1 MTAVPSLPSP
11 PLLDIQGLGVGFT
24 DRAGRV
30 REVLRDVDLSVH
42 AGQTLGLVGESGS
55 GKSTLALAAMAYL
68 KPGLRRTAG
77 AVRFEGQDLF
87 DLPEAAL
94 QRLRGGV
101 IGLVPQNAGQ
111 ALTPTARVGRQ
122 IDESLQL
129 HTALRADARRA
140 RVLEL
145 LEQVRLPQPAVLA
158 RRYPHELSG
167 GQQQRVAIAMALAG
181 GPRLLLLDEP
191 TTGLDVTTQAH
202 VLDLLREL
210 HRSTGMTMV
219 YVSHD
224 LGAIARVCD
233 RVSVM
238 YAGELVLEGPA
249 RAVLTRPAHPY
260 PKGLL
265 ASIPRL
271 SMARL
276 PAALPGR
283 PPSPGDAGGGCAFA
297 PRCGLAD
304 LRCAQ
309 ERALL
314 RDVPGAMRAR
324 CHHAERTDELVEAR
338 APALRASTVGAA
350 PLLELQDLGV
360 SYARAGLLDQL
371 TGRQPAGPL
380 TVDGVDLTVAH
391 GQVLAL
397 VGESG
402 SGKSTVLKAVAGL
415 LAPAR
420 GAMRLAAAQRSAQDA
435 AAGGGDRAPGGSS
448 GGSTDGAVAAH
459 RVGVGSQ
466 AGVLGPDVT
475 RRGREALRRI
485 QLVFQNPDDSLNPR
499 HTVATALAQPL
510 QLYFGLSGAALRARS
525 IEWLER
531 VRLGAHYLD
540 RLPGQMSGGEKQ
552 RVAIARAFAAEPDLV
567 LCDEVT
573 SALDVSVQ
581 AAVLELLETLRR
593 ERGTAYL
600 VVSHDLAVV
609 RALADR
615 VAVLYQGRLCEVG
628 PAADVYNRPSHPYT
642 EVLLGAVLEPDP
654 DHVPRLLAQ
663 DVVEAAPPARGCAF
677 QRRCPKRLGP
687 LCDEQPPPWQAVD
700 GAGQHRVRCHIPV
713 VPASDAPRA
722 ALAPAHRLV
731 DTADPMRDRAV
742 APSSSPSK
750 DPPAE
755 PPAGPSADPSAHPPS
770 SRPTGPSW
778 PTRKA

>member
-1 MTAVPSLPSP
+1 MTAVPSLAPP
-11 PLLDIQGLGVGFT
+11 PLLEIQGLGVGFT

-111 ALTPTARVGRQ
+111 ALTPTSRVARQ

-129 HTALRADARRA
+129 HTALGADARRA

-249 RAVLTRPAHPY
+249 RAVLTQPAHPY

-283 PPSPGDAGGGCAFA
+283 PPSPGDAGAGCAFA

-304 LRCAQ
+304 PHCTQARPRLR
-309 ERALL
+309 E
-314 RDVPGAMRAR
+314 VPGAMHAR

-338 APALRASTVGAA
+338 APTPRAPTVGAA

-360 SYARAGLLDQL
+360 SYARPGWLDQL
-371 TGRQPAGPL
+371 TGRPPAGPL

-402 SGKSTVLKAVAGL
+402 SGKSSVLKAVAGL

-420 GAMRLAAAQRSAQDA
+420 GAMRLAAAQGSARDA
-435 AAGGGDRAPGGSS
+435 AAPAGGDRTPGGSSDGSS

-466 AGVLGPDVT
+466 AGVLAPDVT
-475 RRGREALRRI
+475 RRSQDALRRI

-581 AAVLELLETLRR
+581 AAILDLLALVRRELGTAMVFVTHNIALAREVADRIAVLQGGRIVEQGTVEEVLSNPANDYTRELLAHTPSM
-593 ERGTAYL
+593 A
-600 VVSHDLAVV
+600 AV
-609 RALADR
+609 R
-615 VAVLYQGRLCEVG
+615 
-628 PAADVYNRPSHPYT
+628 
-642 EVLLGAVLEPDP
+642 
-654 DHVPRLLAQ
+654 
-663 DVVEAAPPARGCAF
+663 
-677 QRRCPKRLGP
+677 
-687 LCDEQPPPWQAVD
+687 
-700 GAGQHRVRCHIPV
+700 
-713 VPASDAPRA
+713 
-722 ALAPAHRLV
+722 
-731 DTADPMRDRAV
+731 
-742 APSSSPSK
+742 
-750 DPPAE
+750 
-755 PPAGPSADPSAHPPS
+755 
-770 SRPTGPSW
+770 
-778 PTRKA
+778 

>member
-1 MTAVPSLPSP
+1 MTDVASSAQ
-11 PLLDIQGLGVGFT
+11 PLLDIQGLSVGFT

-30 REVLRDVDLSVH
+30 RDVLRDVDLCVH

-77 AVRFEGQDLF
+77 SVRFQGQDLF
-87 DLPEAAL
+87 ELPEAAL

-101 IGLVPQNAGQ
+101 VGLVPQNAGQ
-111 ALTPTARVGRQ
+111 ALTPTSCVGAQ
-122 IDESLQL
+122 IEESLRL
-129 HTALRADARRA
+129 HTALGVDARRA
-140 RVLEL
+140 RALEL
-145 LEQVRLPQPAVLA
+145 LEQVRLPQPALLA

-210 HRSTGMTMV
+210 HRSTGTTMV

-249 RAVLTRPAHPY
+249 RGVLRQPAHPY
-260 PKGLL
+260 PRGLL

-271 SMARL
+271 SAARL
-276 PAALPGR
+276 PASLPGR
-283 PPSPGDAGGGCAFA
+283 PPAPGEAGAGCAFA
-297 PRCGLAD
+297 PRCGLAQP
-304 LRCAQ
+304 RCAT
-309 ERALL
+309 ERPVL

-324 CHHAERTDELVEAR
+324 CHYAERAHGLDD
-338 APALRASTVGAA
+338 PALSTPPREPAGRTDA
-350 PLLELQDLGV
+350 LLELRDLGV
-360 SYARAGLLDQL
+360 SYARRGWIDQL
-371 TGRQPAGPL
+371 AGRPPAGPM
-380 TVDGVDLTVAH
+380 TVDGVDLTLAS

-402 SGKSTVLKAVAGL
+402 SGKSTVLKSVAGL

-420 GAMRLAAAQRSAQDA
+420 GTMHLTAPVDVEGDLTGASNGDATTARRGDAGPQAVTLA
-435 AAGGGDRAPGGSS
+435 
-448 GGSTDGAVAAH
+448 
-459 RVGVGSQ
+459 
-466 AGVLGPDVT
+466 PDVT
-475 RRGREALRRI
+475 RRARDVLRRI

-510 QLYFGLSGAALRARS
+510 QLYFGLSGVALRERS

-581 AAVLELLETLRR
+581 AAVLDLLETLRR

-628 PAADVYNRPSHPYT
+628 PAADVYARPSHPYT

-663 DVVEAAPPARGCAF
+663 DVVEAGPPARGCAF
-677 QRRCPKRLGP
+677 QRRCPKRLG
-687 LCDEQPPPWQAVD
+687 LVCDEQVPPWRAVD
-700 GAGQHRVRCHIPV
+700 VAGRHQVRCHLHE
-713 VPASDAPRA
+713 A
-722 ALAPAHRLV
+722 A
-731 DTADPMRDRAV
+731 
-742 APSSSPSK
+742 
-750 DPPAE
+750 
-755 PPAGPSADPSAHPPS
+755 
-770 SRPTGPSW
+770 
-778 PTRKA
+778 